1 MSTEEKNGEKTQKT
15 VSFKK
20 KEEEEKCELQL
31 ITESTNTEIYS
42 PVTPVYLVRTCKD

>member
-1 MSTEEKNGEKTQKT
+1 MSTEEKKTQKT